1 MNPRIKTMTP
11 AALIVA
17 LALGAFSQHVSAA
30 DAASARQSETARR
43 QAESQA
49 SASKQAKEMADTEKR
64 LAEAQRQLD
73 AAARRVAELSSELGN
88 RRGDRFFMFR
98 DGEGPVG
105 RAMIGVQLSPDEGQG
120 GAKVMEVSP
129 GGPAEEAGVK
139 SGDIITSIGGQDLSK
154 ESSPSRTL
162 QEKMRDV
169 DPNLKVQLG
178 VMRDGKKLNL
188 DVTPRPSPQTF
199 RFERRAPDDRGPAI
213 AGRRE
218 FNLQLP
224 PLAGGRGGPRERQ
237 EIILNRMD
245 EGGMGLRFHGI
256 EFATLSER
264 LGSYFGVKSGVLVV
278 RAGNNPA
285 FKLQDGDVILAIDG
299 REPNSAQHAGRILRS
314 YQPGEKLTM
323 RVQRD
328 HKAQN
333 LEVTAPGGGDD

>member
-1 MNPRIKTMTP
+1 
-11 AALIVA
+11 
-17 LALGAFSQHVSAA
+17 
-30 DAASARQSETARR
+30 
-43 QAESQA
+43 
-49 SASKQAKEMADTEKR
+49 
-64 LAEAQRQLD
+64 
-73 AAARRVAELSSELGN
+73 
-88 RRGDRFFMFR
+88 
-98 DGEGPVG
+98 
-105 RAMIGVQLSPDEGQG
+105 
-120 GAKVMEVSP
+120 
-129 GGPAEEAGVK
+129 VK
-139 SGDIITSIGGQDLSK
+139 PGDIITSIGGQDLTK
-154 ESSPSRTL
+154 ESNPSRAL

-178 VMRDGKKLNL
+178 LLREGKKLNL
-188 DVTPRPSPQTF
+188 DVMPRPSPQVF
-199 RFERRAPDDRGPAI
+199 GFERRIGPGGPEGPGTAGGPGI
-213 AGRRE
+213 GRRE

-224 PLAGGRGGPRERQ
+224 PIGAVAPRGRGGAPEVREFV
-237 EIILNRMD
+237 LNRMD

-314 YQPGEKLTM
+314 YQPGEKLTI

-328 HKAQN
+328 RKTQN

>member
-1 MNPRIKTMTP
+1 MNCRIKMITP
-11 AALIVA
+11 ALIAA
-17 LALGAFSQHVSAA
+17 LALGAFPQHASAA
-30 DAASARQSETARR
+30 QAGASSAASQADGARDRSDADRKRTE
-43 QAESQA
+43 E
-49 SASKQAKEMADTEKR
+49 EMASTEKR
-64 LAEAQRQLD
+64 LAEAQRQLE
-73 AAARRVAELSSELGN
+73 AAARQVAELSSQLGA
-88 RRGDRFFMFR
+88 RRGDRLMLR
-98 DGEGPVG
+98 NGEGPMG
-105 RAMIGVQLSPDEGQG
+105 RAMIGVQLSPEEGQG

-129 GGPAEEAGVK
+129 GGPAQEAGVK
-139 SGDIITSIGGQDLSK
+139 PGDIITSIGGQDLTR

-169 DPNLKVQLG
+169 DPDLKVQLG
-178 VMRDGKKLNL
+178 VLREGKKLNL
-188 DVTPRPSPQTF
+188 DVTPRPSPEVF
-199 RFERRAPDDRGPAI
+199 RLERRLGLGGPD

-224 PLAGGRGGPRERQ
+224 PLASGRDGPRERR
-237 EIILNRMD
+237 EIILGRMD
-245 EGGMGLRFHGI
+245 EGGMGLRFHGM

-314 YQPGEKLTM
+314 YQPGEKLTI

-328 HKAQN
+328 RKSQN
-333 LEVTAPGGGDD
+333 LQVTAPGGDED